1 MSVHLKNMY
10 AAIFFGVTLL
20 RWTVLLGAIPA
31 ALLPSP
37 WRFVAPALLMLL
49 YVYSWLPGPRRYAR
63 LGVPLCVASA
73 APRTEREMQDQIR
86 AWLDVP
92 VVVGSAWTFFLQ
104 RRRVREGPVLYT
116 HRLRGDAA
124 ATLGDGWWWAGT
136 RIAEVQVA
144 WAKAGK
150 TLHYFPSYTG
160 ITVGAW
166 FAGGSHS
173 GATLGD
179 ISGVASAFR
188 LMDAATGDVTV
199 VRAPQLKAKLKTR
212 TPYVIVAVRLV
223 AVDDALLVAE
233 ARRIDGYADA
243 EWWLKTPSTLRVVFT
258 GRGGS
263 TGVIWRPLTRDEA
276 KVRTTPTLPRGVC
289 GRLCR
294 WLRHDVCASLC
305 GTVPSLR
312 GLQGVERL
320 SSANHYVP
328 FLPPL
333 FPPLAVLGN
342 VKNAELFIDGVY
354 IDATLLYDFVRECE
368 RKHAEL
374 GGRLELRLNAKSGR
388 FYVDMSFSPRNMDA
402 FVRNLRE
409 FGRARISIH
418 PGKAVVAV

>member
-1 MSVHLKNMY
+1 MY
-10 AAIFFGVTLL
+10 AAVFLAVALL
-20 RWTVLLGAIPA
+20 RWAALLGAIPA
-31 ALLPSP
+31 ALLLPSP
-37 WRFVAPALLMLL
+37 WRFVAPALLVIL
-49 YVYSWLPGPRRYAR
+49 YAYSWLPGPRRYAR
-63 LGVPLCVASA
+63 LGAPLCVASA
-73 APRTEREMQDQIR
+73 APRSERELQDQIR
-86 AWLDVP
+86 AWFDVP

-136 RIAEVQVA
+136 RIAEVQAA

-173 GATLGD
+173 GATRGD

-188 LMDAATGDVTV
+188 LMDAVTGDVTV
-199 VRAPQLKAKLKTR
+199 VRAPQLKAKLRGR
-212 TPYVIVAVRLV
+212 TSYVIVAVQLV

-233 ARRIDGYADA
+233 ARRIDGYANA
-243 EWWLKTPSTLRVVFT
+243 EWWLTAPSTLRVVFT

-276 KVRTTPTLPRGVC
+276 KARTTPTLPRGAC

-294 WLRHDVCASLC
+294 WLRHDVYASLC

-333 FPPLAVLGN
+333 FPSLAVMGN
-342 VKNAELFIDGVY
+342 VKNAELFLDGVHM
-354 IDATLLYDFVRECE
+354 DATWLYHFVRECE

-374 GGRLELRLNAKSGR
+374 GGRLELRLNEKSGR

-402 FVRNLRE
+402 FVGKMRA
-409 FGRARISIH
+409 FGRARVSIH